1 MPLSQSELRTRA
13 EQFSR
18 DWSRAR
24 SERGEAQTFWNE
36 FFNIFGISRRRVA
49 TFEEPVRLLGERRGS
64 IDLFWPGTLI
74 VEHKSAGEDLDRA
87 YRQAIDYFPGIEEA
101 KLPKYVLVSDFRRL
115 RLHDLETNVETEF
128 SLAQLSQNLHF
139 FGFITGYQRRPTR
152 ETDPVNF
159 RAAQRVGVLHDR
171 LFASGFRGH
180 SLEMFMVRIV
190 YCLFADKTGIF
201 QNRDQFSFLVQERSL
216 ENGSNLGAQL
226 AYLFQILN
234 TPVEARAANLD
245 EELITLPYVNG
256 GLFADN
262 LPIPTFDIHGR
273 NDLIACFNFD
283 WSLVSPAIFG
293 SMFEAVMSND
303 PDKRHSLGAH
313 YTSETNILKVIRGL
327 FLDDL
332 YTRYERVR
340 HDLRGLRALN
350 DELAALKLFDP
361 ACGCGNFL
369 VVAYRELRR
378 LEIEIL
384 KRIVELQ
391 PQVITDVTILCRVD
405 VDQVTG
411 IEIEENPAAIA
422 EVALWIT
429 DHQMN
434 QELSDTFGRSL
445 TRLPLLKSAHIVRDN
460 SLRVDWRELFD
471 NADVLSGRVM
481 IFGNPPF
488 VAKANR
494 NNAQNADHDA
504 VWGALRGHGILDY
517 VTCWFAKASEFLD
530 GTKEGNLQR
539 QSV

>member
-378 LEIEIL
+378 LEIHRRSE
-384 KRIVELQ
+384 
-391 PQVITDVTILCRVD
+391 CRSYS
-405 VDQVTG
+405 
-411 IEIEENPAAIA
+411 AC
-422 EVALWIT
+422 
-429 DHQMN
+429 H
-434 QELSDTFGRSL
+434 RS
-445 TRLPLLKSAHIVRDN
+445 
-460 SLRVDWRELFD
+460 
-471 NADVLSGRVM
+471 
-481 IFGNPPF
+481 
-488 VAKANR
+488 
-494 NNAQNADHDA
+494 
-504 VWGALRGHGILDY
+504 
-517 VTCWFAKASEFLD
+517 C
-530 GTKEGNLQR
+530 
-539 QSV
+539 